1 VFVSLLLCPVRPRVW
16 LGRSGSGWTSR
27 QETKVPFME
36 LTTDDRLDII
46 ELPGRYADAL
56 DTLQPEQLR
65 DVFTDDAVWEV
76 VGGIRLEGLDDIM
89 AFMGRPDVHPGAHLM
104 TNIYIA
110 DVDSDAEG
118 DGAVVRLRSRGIYP
132 VGPSDRHNPT
142 AVFYGRY
149 DDDVVRTDSGWRI
162 RHRRY
167 QHGT

>member
-1 VFVSLLLCPVRPRVW
+1 MQLSA
-16 LGRSGSGWTSR
+16 
-27 QETKVPFME
+27 
-36 LTTDDRLDII
+36 DDRLDII

-56 DTLQPEQLR
+56 DRLEPEKLHT
-65 DVFTDDAVWEV
+65 VFTDDAVWEV
-76 VGGIRLEGLDDIM
+76 LDGGPRLVGLDEIM
-89 AFMGRPDVHPGAHLM
+89 TFMARPEVHPGAHLM

-110 DVDSDAEG
+110 GVGEDDAG
-118 DGAVVRLRSRGIYP
+118 GPVVHLSSRGVYP

-149 DDDVVRTDSGWRI
+149 DDDVVRTDAGWRI